1 MFKHLI
7 PKNVKFFEMFS
18 QSAEILA
25 EGAKVLSDMMAGGAA
40 AIPAGAARLERLEHD
55 ADVLTHEILIALD
68 KSFITP
74 IDREDIHQLT
84 VALDDC
90 MDYMEAVT
98 ERMVLYGL
106 TEVTPPMI
114 KLVEVLVKQIDELN
128 KVIPV
133 ISLLKYDKIIPHC
146 IEINR
151 LENLG
156 DRIAREAVAEL
167 FKGDKNP
174 LDVMKWRDIYEN
186 LETATDKCEHVAGI
200 IEGIVLKHG

>member
-1 MFKHLI
+1 MFKKLI
-7 PKNVKFFEMFS
+7 PSDGKFFELFS
-18 QSAEILA
+18 QSAKILEA
-25 EGAKVLSDMMAGGAA
+25 GAKVMAEMVVSGDVAA
-40 AIPAGAARLERLEHD
+40 CAARLERLEHD
-55 ADVLTHEILIALD
+55 ADELTHEILIRLD

-98 ERMVLYGL
+98 EGMMLYGI
-106 TEVTPPMI
+106 TEITPPM
-114 KLVEVLVKQIDELN
+114 KELVAVLGKQVDELN

-133 ISLLKYDKIIPHC
+133 IAELKYEKIIPHC
-146 IEINR
+146 IAINS
-151 LENLG
+151 LENQG
-156 DRIAREAVAEL
+156 DKIAREAIANL
-167 FKGDKNP
+167 FKGNPNP
-174 LDVMKWRDIYEN
+174 LDVMKWRDIYDN

>member
-1 MFKHLI
+1 MFKNLI
-7 PKNVKFFEMFS
+7 PKNVKFFDMFS
-18 QSAEILA
+18 QSAKILQEA
-25 EGAKVLSDMMAGGAA
+25 ARVLSEMMAGGT
-40 AIPAGAARLERLEHD
+40 AIQSGATRLERLEHD

-98 ERMVLYGL
+98 ERMILYGL
-106 TEVTPPMI
+106 TEITPPM
-114 KLVEVLVKQIDELN
+114 KGLVDVLVKQVEELN
-128 KVIPV
+128 KVIPLV
-133 ISLLKYDKIIPHC
+133 GDLKYEKVIPHC

-174 LDVMKWRDIYEN
+174 LDVMKWRDIYDN
-186 LETATDKCEHVAGI
+186 LETATDMCEHVAGI